1 MPPYPLAFAP
11 VLAKERVSVGREA
24 ILTRG
29 CDAQYSQ
36 APQLLPELLSREQSG
51 RVSRWQLVIGGPDN
65 KIKSFKERNYT
76 LRQAPVSRRWGAPF
90 WAPVQHSTAPEA
102 ATPTLSLELTLR
114 FLNSL
119 L

>member
-1 MPPYPLAFAP
+1 MPPYPLAFAR

-51 RVSRWQLVIGGPDN
+51 A
-65 KIKSFKERNYT
+65 SFKAAVSHRWPGQQDQVIQRKELYT
-76 LRQAPVSRRWGAPF
+76 
-90 WAPVQHSTAPEA
+90 
-102 ATPTLSLELTLR
+102 
-114 FLNSL
+114 
-119 L
+119 